1 MARITV
7 EDCLENVENRFELV
21 MVASKRA
28 RQLQTGGKDPLVK
41 EDNDKPSVIA
51 LREVAEGLIDA
62 SILDETPATIEVD
75 ENIAA
80 LEAAAA
86 AAADIEEVMNAD
98 MVVEEPASEVVVEEE
113 EQNEE

>member
-28 RQLQTGGKDPLVK
+28 RQLQTGGKDPMVN
-41 EDNDKPSVIA
+41 EDNDKTTVIA
-51 LREVAEGLIDA
+51 LREVAEGFVNAEILNEIPEPIRID
-62 SILDETPATIEVD
+62 D
-75 ENIAA
+75 NIAA

-86 AAADIEEVMNAD
+86 AAADIEELMNAQ
-98 MVVEEPASEVVVEEE
+98 VIVEEADAVTPAQGAEDED
-113 EQNEE
+113 